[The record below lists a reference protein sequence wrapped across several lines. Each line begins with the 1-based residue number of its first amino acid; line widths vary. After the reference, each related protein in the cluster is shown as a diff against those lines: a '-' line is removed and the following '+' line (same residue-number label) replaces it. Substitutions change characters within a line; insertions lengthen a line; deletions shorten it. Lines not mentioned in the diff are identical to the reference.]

1 MAGASLSTL
10 SNILKEYYLAPIQ
23 DQFNNEILI
32 TQLLPMDSENLEGLE
47 AYIPLHTGRSGGLGS
62 RGENVK
68 LPDAGNQAYKKAV
81 YNLKYHYARVQVSGP
96 SISNTKS
103 DAGAFAQALKEEL
116 NRIKD
121 DVMLD
126 FARQLYGT
134 GDGVLA
140 TIPTAASAN
149 ATQTL
154 GSAENIS
161 KGLIYVGMHCDVGT
175 LASPSARTSGLT
187 NGYATITDVDVSAG
201 TVTFDQAITPTNG
214 DSVFRAGST
223 VASGTYEMDAGLQKL
238 IATSANTVGNIDSS
252 AAGNKIWQNLN
263 DNVAGAISLD
273 QLMIDWNK
281 VNNAGGRADQTVA
294 LTTPG
299 LVRRLFATSDF
310 KSNVRFVNSE
320 TLRGGFEEIS
330 FNAGTGTIT
339 MNADR
344 LHPWGKLHIVHKPHF
359 RLFSPGDW
367 DFLSR
372 DGLTIRWVT
381 DYDAFQAVLFRYA
394 NLGTDRRNTSLVQY
408 GLTDTGF

>member
-140 TIPTAASAN
+140 TIPTAAAAN
-149 ATQTL
+149 VTQTL

-161 KGLIYVGMHCDVGT
+161 KGLIYVGMHVDVGT
-175 LASPSARTSGLT
+175 LASPSARTY
-187 NGYATITDVDVSAG
+187 GYATINDVDVAAG
-201 TVTFDQAITPTNG
+201 TETFDQAITPTNG

-252 AAGNKIWQNLN
+252 AAGNKIWQNLS
-263 DNVAGAISLD
+263 DNVAGA
-273 QLMIDWNK
+273 M
-281 VNNAGGRADQTVA
+281 
-294 LTTPG
+294 
-299 LVRRLFATSDF
+299 
-310 KSNVRFVNSE
+310 
-320 TLRGGFEEIS
+320 
-330 FNAGTGTIT
+330 
-339 MNADR
+339 
-344 LHPWGKLHIVHKPHF
+344 PH
-359 RLFSPGDW
+359 R
-367 DFLSR
+367 
-372 DGLTIRWVT
+372 T
-381 DYDAFQAVLFRYA
+381 DYQLQQNDFSEAADSTAYQLKI
-394 NLGTDRRNTSLVQY
+394 
-408 GLTDTGF
+408 

>member
-1 MAGASLSTL
+1 MAGATLSTL

-32 TQLLPMDSENLEGLE
+32 TQLLPMDAENLEGLE
-47 AYIPLHTGRSGGLGS
+47 AYIPLHTGRSGGIGS
-62 RGENVK
+62 RGENVQ
-68 LPDAGNQAYKKAV
+68 LPAAGNQAYKKAV
-81 YNLKYHYARVQVSGP
+81 YDLKYHYARVQVSGP
-96 SISNTKS
+96 SISKTKS

-140 TIPTAASAN
+140 TIPTGAAAN

-154 GSAENIS
+154 NSAEMLS
-161 KGLIYVGMHCDVGT
+161 KGLIYVGMNVDMGT
-175 LASPSARTSGLT
+175 PANPTARYSALS
-187 NGYATITDVDVSAG
+187 ITDVDVTNSA
-201 TVTFDQAITPTNG
+201 VTFSQAVTPTNG
-214 DSVFRAGST
+214 DSLFRAGST
-223 VASGTYEMDAGLQKL
+223 VAAGTYEMDSGIQKL
-238 IATSANTVGNIDSS
+238 VSTAANTVGGIDAS
-252 AAGNKIWQNLN
+252 AAGNRIWDNLR
-263 DNVAGAISLD
+263 DNVGGAISLD

-281 VNNAGGRADQTVA
+281 VNNAGGRADEVVGI
-294 LTTPG
+294 TTPG
-299 LVRRLFATSDF
+299 LVRRLFASSDF
-310 KSNVRFVNSE
+310 KSNVRFVNSQ

-339 MNADR
+339 LNADR
-344 LHPWGKLHIVHKPHF
+344 LHPWGKLHILHKPHF
-359 RLFSPGDW
+359 RLFSPADW

-394 NLGTDRRNTSLVQY
+394 NLGTNRRNTSLVQY